1 MNSIDKL
8 FLLDAYALIYRA
20 YYAFI
25 KNPRIN
31 SKGFNTSAIL
41 GFVNT
46 WKKCSKRESHTHRS
60 SLRPVGPHLPPRGLR
75 AIQGTARGD
84 TRGHPP
90 FRTYYKGHHPR
101 LPHSHPR
108 SIRLRSRRRD
118 RHARHRSRTA
128 GHHHL
133 YDDSRQGL
141 RPTGI
146 RPRLHVP
153 PQAYRRIRGYGH
165 GRGKDEVQHTI
176 HRAGHRHAGTD
187 G

>member
-46 WKKCSKRESHTHRS
+46 LEEVLKKENPTHIGVAFDPSGPTFRHEAYEQYKAQREET
-60 SLRPVGPHLPPRGLR
+60 PE
-75 AIQGTARGD
+75 A
-84 TRGHPP
+84 
-90 FRTYYKGHHPR
+90 
-101 LPHSHPR
+101 
-108 SIRLRSRRRD
+108 IRLSVPIIKDIIRAYRIPILEVSGYD

-141 RPTGI
+141 RATGI
-146 RPRLHVP
+146 GPRLHVP
-153 PQAYRRIRGYGH
+153 PQAHRRIRSDGY
-165 GRGKDEVQHTI
+165 RRSKNQVQHTD

>member
-8 FLLDAYALIYRA
+8 IFARCLCTDI
-20 YYAFI
+20 
-25 KNPRIN
+25 
-31 SKGFNTSAIL
+31 
-41 GFVNT
+41 
-46 WKKCSKRESHTHRS
+46 S
-60 SLRPVGPHLPPRGLR
+60 SLLRVHQEPENQFKRIQHFGHSGLCKHPGRSAQKKENPTHIGVAFDPSAHLPPRGLR

-141 RPTGI
+141 RATGI
-146 RPRLHVP
+146 GPRLHVP
-153 PQAYRRIRGYGH
+153 PQAHWWIRSDGYRRSKNRSSTY
-165 GRGKDEVQHTI
+165 RPPSRSSTCWD
-176 HRAGHRHAGTD
+176 
-187 G
+187 

>member
-46 WKKCSKRESHTHRS
+46 LEEVLKKRESHTHRS

-108 SIRLRSRRRD
+108 SIRLQAD
-118 RHARHRSRTA
+118 DVIGTLATEA
-128 GHHHL
+128 G
-133 YDDSRQGL
+133 RQGITTYMMTPDKDYGQL
-141 RPTGI
+141 VSDRVFMYRPKHTG
-146 RPRLHVP
+146 
-153 PQAYRRIRGYGH
+153 GF
-165 GRGKDEVQHTI
+165 EVM
-176 HRAGHRHAGTD
+176 GTEE
-187 G
+187 